1 VQSHL
6 LKGISPTYGPVTDR
20 LVEYGIARLRE
31 GHKGQI
37 IEPLAFLS
45 LMKWLETEE
54 RLSIEANLRLR
65 LGNEVARG
73 GAFEE
78 VVNLYLLR
86 ALRYPVPFSMV
97 FDFRPGCTPPWADEV
112 AHIVARLDNV
122 DVDVSVGKAPM
133 NPGLRVVHYASCIE
147 DIIDWIDRLGTASV
161 LLVASHLFGP
171 DVMARC
177 NSSPTNTTVPL
188 RKVLLM
194 GQVKSYTAGNNT
206 SLRANTAAEALTS
219 LHRDHWFKQAVCYIV
234 SLLSSSH

>member
-6 LKGISPTYGPVTDR
+6 LKEQSPTYGPVTDR
-20 LVEYGIARLRE
+20 LVEYGIARLCEWR
-31 GHKGQI
+31 KGQI

-54 RLSIEANLRLR
+54 PLGIQAKLRLR
-65 LGNEVARG
+65 LGNEPARG

-78 VVNLYLLR
+78 VVNLCLLR
-86 ALRYPVPFSMV
+86 ALRYPVPFSTV
-97 FDFRPGCTPPWADEV
+97 FDFRCTPPWANEV

-122 DVDVSVGKAPM
+122 DVDVDVLGRAPK
-133 NPGLRVVHYASCIE
+133 NPGLSVVHYASCIE
-147 DIIDWIDRLGTASV
+147 DIIDWIDRLDTASV
-161 LLVASHLFGP
+161 LLVANPLFGP

-177 NSSPTNTTVPL
+177 HSSSSNTTVPP

-194 GQVKSYTAGNNT
+194 GQLKSYTVGNNT
-206 SLRANTAAEALTS
+206 SLGANTVAEAITS